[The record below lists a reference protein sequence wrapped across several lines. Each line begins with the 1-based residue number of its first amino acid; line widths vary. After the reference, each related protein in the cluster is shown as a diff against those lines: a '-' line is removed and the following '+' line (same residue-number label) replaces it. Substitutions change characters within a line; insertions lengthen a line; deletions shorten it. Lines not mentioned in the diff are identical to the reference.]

1 MSLGDK
7 SIPLEDDKRH
17 AIHGVRMEIFVGP
30 LACFLKSLHLLF
42 LFIPILDKC
51 HWDLQKVHK
60 QVSVRWADQVAGLLN
75 LRSALRVDKHNQISL
90 FLQTIVV
97 VLHEIRIAVDSALDN

>member
-17 AIHGVRMEIFVGP
+17 AMGSVWKSWIGP

-42 LFIPILDKC
+42 LFNRMLDKC
-51 HWDLQKVHK
+51 HWDLQKLHK
-60 QVSVRWADQVAGLLN
+60 QVSVRWADQVACIPN
-75 LRSALRVDKHNQISL
+75 LCSALGVDKHNQISL

-97 VLHEIRIAVDSALDN
+97 VLHEIRIAVDSALEN